1 MKTKKT
7 AVLGA
12 TGAVGQKFIRL
23 LENHPQFKLTE
34 VVASERSGGKKYA
47 EATNWLE
54 ETPIPKAARDLEVKN
69 DTYDLDADVCFSAI
83 PGGKAEVVERE
94 FARRG
99 YAVFTNA
106 RDLRMAPDV
115 PLVIA
120 EVNPDH
126 LALVETQKKAAH
138 SDGFVVANGN
148 CTAIVLTMALKPL
161 MDAFGLKHVSVTSM
175 QAISGAGYPGV
186 ASLDITENL
195 IPYIGG
201 GEEEK
206 METEPRKFLGSLK
219 NGVIEPADFPLSA
232 TCTRVAVVEGHT
244 EAAHVSFRKRATIP
258 DVIESLR
265 SFRGKPQE
273 LKLPSAPAQPIIVRD
288 EIDRPQPRKD
298 RGAGNYMSVVVG
310 RVRPDPVFDAKF
322 VCLGSNTVRGAAGGS
337 ILNAELASR
346 LGYF

>member
-1 MKTKKT
+1 MKTKKA

-23 LENHPQFKLTE
+23 LQDHPQFKLTE
-34 VVASERSGGKKYA
+34 LVASERSGGKTYA
-47 EATNWLE
+47 EATHWIE
-54 ETPIPKAARDLEVKN
+54 ETPIPKSVRDMQVKS

-83 PGGKAEVVERE
+83 PGGKAETVERE
-94 FARRG
+94 FAKRG

-126 LALVETQKKAAH
+126 LELVEKQKKANR

-148 CTAIVLTMALKPL
+148 CTAIVMTLALKPL
-161 MDAFGLKHVSVTSM
+161 LDAYGLKHVSVTSL
-175 QAISGAGYPGV
+175 QAVSGAGYPGV
-186 ASLDITENL
+186 ASLDITDNVV
-195 IPYIGG
+195 PYIGG

-206 METEPRKFLGSLK
+206 METEPRKFLGTLR
-219 NGVIEPADFPLSA
+219 NGAVTPADFQVSA
-232 TCTRVAVVEGHT
+232 TCTRVPVIEGHT
-244 EAAHVSFRKRATIP
+244 EAVHASLRKKAKIDDILDTF
-258 DVIESLR
+258 R

-273 LKLPSAPAQPIIVRD
+273 LKLPTAPKHPIVVRD
-288 EIDRPQPRKD
+288 EQDRPQPRRD
-298 RGAGNYMSVVVG
+298 RSEGDYMSVVVG
-310 RVRPDPVFDAKF
+310 RVRPDPVFDVKF

-337 ILNAELASR
+337 VLNAELASA
-346 LGYF
+346 LGHL

>member
-1 MKTKKT
+1 MKTKNA

-12 TGAVGQKFIRL
+12 TGTVGQKFIRL

-34 VVASERSGGKKYA
+34 VVASERSGGKKYV
-47 EATNWLE
+47 EAVRWME
-54 ETPIPKAARDLEVKN
+54 DTPIPKAVRDLEVKN
-69 DTYDLDADVCFSAI
+69 DTYDLDADVCFSAL
-83 PGGKAEVVERE
+83 PGGKAEVAERE
-94 FARRG
+94 LAKRG
-99 YAVFTNA
+99 YGVFTNA

-126 LALVETQKKAAH
+126 LDLIDKQKKAAK

-161 MDAFGLKHVSVTSM
+161 LDDFGLKHVSVTSM

-186 ASLDITENL
+186 ASLDITENI

-206 METEPRKFLGSLK
+206 METEPRKFLGTLR
-219 NGVIEPADFPLSA
+219 NGAVEPADFALSV
-232 TCTRVAVVEGHT
+232 TCTRVPVVEGHT
-244 EAAHVSFRKRATIP
+244 EAVHVSFRKKAT
-258 DVIESLR
+258 VAEVVESFR
-265 SFRGKPQE
+265 SFRGKPQS
-273 LKLPSAPAQPIIVRD
+273 LKLPSAPEHAIVVRD
-288 EIDRPQPRKD
+288 EVDRPQPRKD
-298 RGAGNYMSVVVG
+298 RSAGNYMSVVVG
-310 RVRPDPVFDAKF
+310 RVRPDPVFDVKF

-337 ILNAELASR
+337 ILNAELAAK
-346 LGYF
+346 LGHL